1 MGIRKNLRTIRAK
14 RWSASLSIVTLCVTA
29 RHATRDDVPDLV
41 RLYGELEQEMDALH
55 VMWKRA
61 DALPPPVAGA
71 FAASIESPDTVVI
84 IGELD
89 GMPFGFLIATVE
101 PLVDGSL
108 IGAIRFIFTEQAARE
123 VGVAQSMRDLALTEL
138 RSRGLSRFDAHVL
151 PGHRL
156 VKNFFEA
163 GGFSARTI
171 VMHHD
176 DNT

>member
-1 MGIRKNLRTIRAK
+1 MTV
-14 RWSASLSIVTLCVTA
+14 SVTA
-29 RHATRDDVPDLV
+29 RHATSDDIPALV

-61 DALPPPVAGA
+61 DALPQPIDEA
-71 FAASIESPDTVVI
+71 FAASIESPDAVVI

-89 GMPFGFLIATVE
+89 DLGFGFLIATVE

-123 VGVAQSMRDLALTEL
+123 VGVAAAMLALALAEL

-176 DNT
+176 DNA

>member
-1 MGIRKNLRTIRAK
+1 
-14 RWSASLSIVTLCVTA
+14 
-29 RHATRDDVPDLV
+29 
-41 RLYGELEQEMDALH
+41 
-55 VMWKRA
+55 
-61 DALPPPVAGA
+61 
-71 FAASIESPDTVVI
+71 VVI

-89 GMPFGFLIATVE
+89 DLGFGFLIATVE

-123 VGVAQSMRDLALTEL
+123 VGVAAAMLALALAEL

-176 DNT
+176 DNA